1 MAKKVFTYIFPSTL
15 IVILFAITA
24 VTWLFSDFFRD
35 YYLKMSQER
44 LKSNAMA
51 MRSAVRPMILE
62 YHPDALAE
70 LVSELAEETGTRVT
84 VIDVRGKVLADSE
97 KNPIDME
104 NHATA
109 NRKEVLAAID
119 GRIAYSVRF
128 SSTLNKDTMYVAV
141 PILKNNKVVA
151 VLRTSFFLN
160 TLQRFLNR
168 TYSHIIGLALVVAT
182 VAICISYVLS
192 KQISHPLRQLKAA
205 AASFAKGDFRIKPP
219 VSGIVEIRDLSES
232 MNRMSESL
240 QAKINEITEQK
251 NELKLILSSMFE
263 GVIAIDLDDKIITMN
278 SAAKKI
284 LNTNIPISAG
294 AGNNKV
300 ENAVLNYPQVQ
311 NDEKYTSTLFRETI
325 KNSEIHQLVDEILE
339 NGHTIN
345 RQVELN
351 GVRRKTLNLHAAVL
365 RDYSGSMI
373 GVLLVVSDITQ
384 ISQLENMRKNFA
396 ANVSH
401 ELKTPLTA
409 IKGAVETLIDGAMQN
424 KEDADKFLRII
435 YKHSER
441 LNALISDIMSLSKIE
456 QEHVQDDLE
465 LKPCSLAGILNTAIE
480 VCGEKAEENKVS
492 LAVECDEKLIVP
504 GNEQMLEQV
513 FVNLIDNAIKF
524 SPENE
529 SVSIKAS
536 RTVDVI
542 SISVT
547 DYGCGIPEEHIPRLF
562 ERFYRVDK
570 GRSRRQ
576 GGTGLGLAIVKHIVS
591 AHNGIVD
598 VVSDPGKSTVF
609 TVKLPFRIYEV

>member
-15 IVILFAITA
+15 MTILLAIGV

-35 YYLKMSQER
+35 YYLNMTKER
-44 LKSNAMA
+44 LKSNALA
-51 MRSAVRPMILE
+51 MRCAVTPMISKYDPE
-62 YHPDALAE
+62 AFAE
-70 LVSELAEETGTRVT
+70 LVKTLSEDTGTRVT
-84 VIDVRGKVLADSE
+84 VIDIEGRVLADSDE
-97 KNPIDME
+97 NPVDME

-109 NRKEVLAAID
+109 NRKEVLTAMN
-119 GRIAYSVRF
+119 GGTGYSIRF

-141 PILKNNKVVA
+141 PILKNSRVVA

-168 TYSHIIGLALVVAT
+168 TYTHIIGLAMVVAA
-182 VAICISYVLS
+182 VAICISYILS
-192 KQISHPLRQLKAA
+192 RQITQPLEQLKEA

-219 VSGIVEIRDLSES
+219 ISGIAEIRNLSES

-240 QAKINEITEQK
+240 QANINEITEQK

-284 LNTNIPISAG
+284 LNTNIPISSSAG
-294 AGNNKV
+294 TNKV
-300 ENAVLNYPQVQ
+300 ENAILTYSKIQ
-311 NDEKYTSTLFRETI
+311 NDEKYTSRKFRETI
-325 KNSEIHQLVDEILE
+325 RNSEIHKLVDEILE

-345 RQVELN
+345 RQIEIKGL
-351 GVRRKTLNLHAAVL
+351 RTKTLNLHAAVL
-365 RDYSGSMI
+365 RDYSGSMV

-384 ISQLENMRKNFA
+384 ISQLENMRRNFA

-409 IKGAVETLIDGAMQN
+409 IKGAVETLIDGAIQN
-424 KEDADKFLRII
+424 KDDADKFLRII

-456 QEHVQDDLE
+456 QDTIDLA
-465 LKPCSLAGILNTAIE
+465 PCNLRQILNTSLEI
-480 VCGEKAEENKVS
+480 CGEKAEQSEVT
-492 LAVECDEKLIVP
+492 LTLECDEKLVVS

-529 SVSIKAS
+529 IVSIAAS
-536 RTVDVI
+536 RTVDIV

-547 DYGCGIPEEHIPRLF
+547 DHGCGIPEEHIPRLF

-576 GGTGLGLAIVKHIVS
+576 GGTGLGLAIVKHIVNS
-591 AHNGIVD
+591 HNGIVE
-598 VVSDPGKSTVF
+598 VLSKPGKNTIF
-609 TVKLPFRIYEV
+609 TVKLPFQIYEV